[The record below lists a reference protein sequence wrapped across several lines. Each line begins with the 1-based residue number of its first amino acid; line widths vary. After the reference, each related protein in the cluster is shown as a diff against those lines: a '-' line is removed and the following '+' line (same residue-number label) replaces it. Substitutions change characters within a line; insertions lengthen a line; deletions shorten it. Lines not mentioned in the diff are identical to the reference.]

1 MSDLAELYHAEGK
14 YALVEQ
20 LYTRILD
27 VRRRVMGGEHGATLT
42 SLDDLG
48 GSMSI
53 KAKYAQA
60 EPLYTKALQ
69 LRRRIHAEQHADTLG
84 TRNNLA
90 LLYRK

>member
-1 MSDLAELYHAEGK
+1 M
-14 YALVEQ
+14 
-20 LYTRILD
+20 
-27 VRRRVMGGEHGATLT
+27 RRRVMGGEHGATFT